1 MIYFDNNATTP
12 VDQDILDAMLPFF
25 TQHYGNPSNTSH
37 AMGWAADEA
46 ANVAREHI
54 GSLLGAS
61 PDDVCFT
68 AGATEAINQAIQGVG
83 HQHRARRGTAPSS
96 GRAGHFLTVATEHK
110 AVIEACRSMQ
120 AFGFETTVLPVD
132 ADGLVTADAIR
143 DALQPDT
150 ILTSVMWANN
160 ETGAIQPVAEIA
172 GALAGHTSLFFCDAT
187 QAIGKVPVSMKGID
201 LMALSAH
208 KFYGPKGVGALIA
221 RPHALPARIMH
232 GGGQEQGRRAGT
244 LNVPGIVGLGAAAA
258 KAERRLAE
266 DGPAMAA
273 RRDRFERELKTA
285 FPALRVNSAG
295 APRLPQTSSLTFP
308 GVKAGP
314 MMADIGTIAVSTGS
328 ACSTGSGAASHV
340 LKAMGVSGPD
350 GEGTVRFSMSR
361 HTTDQDIDN
370 AVSALSAYLKDRT

>member
-54 GSLLGAS
+54 GSLLSAS

-68 AGATEAINQAIQGVG
+68 AGATEAINQAIQGVAY
-83 HQHRARRGTAPSS
+83 QHRS
-96 GRAGHFLTVATEHK
+96 GHFLTVATEHK
-110 AVIEACRSMQ
+110 AVLEACKSMQ
-120 AFGFETTVLPVD
+120 AFGFETTILPVD
-132 ADGLVTADAIR
+132 ADGLVTAKAIR

-150 ILTSVMWANN
+150 ILTAVMWANN
-160 ETGAIQPVAEIA
+160 ETGAIQPVADIA
-172 GALAGHTSLFFCDAT
+172 SVVAEHRSVFFCDAT
-187 QAIGKVPVSMKGID
+187 QAIGKVPVSMDGID

-221 RPHALPARIMH
+221 RAHALPARIMH
-232 GGGQEQGRRAGT
+232 GGGQERGRRAGT

-273 RRDRFERELKTA
+273 RRDRFERELKAA
-285 FPALRVNSAG
+285 FPALKVNSAG

-314 MMADIGTIAVSTGS
+314 MMAEIGTIAVSTGS

-340 LKAMGVSGPD
+340 LKAMGVSGSD

-361 HTTDQDIDN
+361 HTTDQDIDD